1 MLEKEREKEVTGI
14 EGRQRKGENYFREP
28 RERERERERSVIEW
42 ILVTLD

>member
-28 RERERERERSVIEW
+28 RERERSVIEW

>member
-28 RERERERERSVIEW
+28 RERERERERERD
-42 ILVTLD
+42 L

>member
-1 MLEKEREKEVTGI
+1 MLEKEREKEVTWI

-28 RERERERERSVIEW
+28 RERERERSVIEW